1 MNDICVGKVLYMI
14 VDEVSDEKVYNIII
28 ILSEKLFVNI
38 VIEEYSYK
46 VLDDEKENV

>member
-1 MNDICVGKVLYMI
+1 MI